1 MKKIVTALLI
11 ALALSLSL
19 SLTLPL
25 SGGALAAEKEMTG
38 DVKNI
43 SGTVS
48 VQRGDTRTVPRVGDK
63 IQVSDSIRTGSDG
76 SIGIS
81 FVDGT
86 RLSLGPS
93 SELSVQE
100 YLFAPLQGE
109 FGFAVSL
116 FKGTAAYTTGKL
128 GKLSPESVKITT
140 PQATIGIRGTS
151 FVLKVD

>member
-1 MKKIVTALLI
+1 MKKRLTVLL
-11 ALALSLSL
+11 AVLAVLTLAL
-19 SLTLPL
+19 PC
-25 SGGALAAEKEMTG
+25 GAQTAATEMTG
-38 DVKNI
+38 DVKNV

-48 VQRGDTRTVPRVGDK
+48 IQRGDARSVPLVPVVGDK
-63 IQVSDSIRTGSDG
+63 IQVMDTIRTGSNG

-100 YLFAPLQGE
+100 YLFAPLQGD
-109 FGFAVSL
+109 FGFSVSL

-128 GKLSPESVKITT
+128 GKLSPASVKITT

>member
-1 MKKIVTALLI
+1 MKKRLTALLAVLTL
-11 ALALSLSL
+11 ALACG
-19 SLTLPL
+19 T
-25 SGGALAAEKEMTG
+25 AAIAAEMTG
-38 DVKNI
+38 NVKSV

-48 VQRGDTRTVPRVGDK
+48 IQRGDASSVAPVSVVPVVGDK
-63 IQVSDSIRTGSDG
+63 IQVKDTIRTG

-100 YLFAPLQGE
+100 YLFAPLQGD
-109 FGFAVSL
+109 FGFGVSL
-116 FKGTAAYTTGKL
+116 FKGTAAYTSGKL
-128 GKLSPESVKITT
+128 GKLSPSSVKITT

>member
-1 MKKIVTALLI
+1 MKKRLTALLAVLTL
-11 ALALSLSL
+11 ALACG
-19 SLTLPL
+19 T
-25 SGGALAAEKEMTG
+25 AAIAAEMTG
-38 DVKNI
+38 NVKSV

-48 VQRGDTRTVPRVGDK
+48 IQRGDASSVAPVSVVPVVGDK
-63 IQVSDSIRTGSDG
+63 IQVKDTIRTGSDG

-100 YLFAPLQGE
+100 YLFAPLQGD
-109 FGFAVSL
+109 FGFGVSL
-116 FKGTAAYTTGKL
+116 FKGTAAYTSGKL
-128 GKLSPESVKITT
+128 GKLSPSSVKITT